1 MTTSFR
7 SGRVP
12 VSTVRTGCIP
22 FNRRQKSGE
31 GYRIGEN
38 PVKDTGFIVAIFEEA
53 LDRLRLM
60 RNPGWRNY
68 GTGNTGSAHKS
79 IGWITMA
86 DAERLLDEPNDQRR
100 VELFR
105 NIESV
110 FE

>member
-1 MTTSFR
+1 MITNSR

-12 VSTVRTGCIP
+12 VSTSRTGCIP

-38 PVKDTGFIVAIFEEA
+38 PVKATGVTVDTFEEA

-60 RNPGWRNY
+60 KNPGWRNY
-68 GTGNTGSAHKS
+68 GNGNSGSAHKS

-86 DAERLLDEPNDQRR
+86 DAETLLAEPNDHRR
-100 VELFR
+100 VELF
-105 NIESV
+105 NSIESV